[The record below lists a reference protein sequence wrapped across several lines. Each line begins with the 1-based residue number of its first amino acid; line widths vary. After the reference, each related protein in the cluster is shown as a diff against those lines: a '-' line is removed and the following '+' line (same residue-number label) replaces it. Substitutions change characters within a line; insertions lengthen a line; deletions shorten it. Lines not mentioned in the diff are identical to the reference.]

1 MTTLLF
7 INKKLKLIIYL
18 LNFESK
24 ASTEHIFIN
33 NKMLGSLQ
41 TPYKHFQ
48 KPKSPHNSRSCFH
61 ACMRTIHRRRRR
73 HRHLHLHLPGSHNTN
88 KNWNPTNHR
97 NIHSK
102 ILELPPEPC
111 DGRTVRT
118 PWLSPSY
125 P

>member
-7 INKKLKLIIYL
+7 INKKLKLINYL

-41 TPYKHFQ
+41 TPFKNPNHHTIHVHA
-48 KPKSPHNSRSCFH
+48 SMH
-61 ACMRTIHRRRRR
+61 ACMRTIHRRR